1 MANRILAVSTT
12 GMLALMMGLMA
23 LLVAAQAAQAE
34 ERTCRG
40 TIGSTTVDNLRVP
53 QGASCTLNGTKV
65 EGTVKVERSATLVA
79 NTIRVKGNV
88 QSEGFK
94 NITLRQ
100 SSVVVGSV
108 QLENGLDGGS
118 GRVLN
123 SRVNGDLQ
131 FFSNDARMV
140 ARGNT
145 ILANFQANQNTG
157 GLVIE
162 NNRIAENLQCQ
173 SNNPAPVGGGN
184 TAGDKEGQCARLEL
198 KRPDTEPTEST
209 KAGKWVFRSPH
220 GAQERP
226 ASGVS

>member
-1 MANRILAVSTT
+1 MYVRANGRIVAASLSASFFFAMAVLALAVF
-12 GMLALMMGLMA
+12 AP
-23 LLVAAQAAQAE
+23 AAQAE

-40 TIGSTTVDNLRVP
+40 AIGSTTVDNLLVP
-53 QGASCTLNGTKV
+53 QGASCTLNNTRV
-65 EGTVKVERSATLVA
+65 EGTVKVERNATLVA

-100 SSVVVGSV
+100 NSVVVGSV

-123 SRVNGDLQ
+123 SKVNGDLQ
-131 FFSNDARMV
+131 FFSNEARMI

-145 ILANFQANQNTG
+145 LLANFQANQNTG

-162 NNRIAENLQCQ
+162 NNKIAENLQCQ
-173 SNNPAPVGGGN
+173 SNDPPPTGGGN
-184 TAGDKEGQCARLEL
+184 TAGDKEGQCRRL
-198 KRPDTEPTEST
+198 
-209 KAGKWVFRSPH
+209 
-220 GAQERP
+220 
-226 ASGVS
+226 

>member
-1 MANRILAVSTT
+1 MYVRANGRIVAASLSASFFFAMVVLSLAVF
-12 GMLALMMGLMA
+12 APE
-23 LLVAAQAAQAE
+23 AQAE

-40 TIGSTTVDNLRVP
+40 AIGSTTVDNLLVP
-53 QGASCTLNGTKV
+53 QGASCTLNSTRV
-65 EGTVKVERSATLVA
+65 EGTVKVERNATLVA

-100 SSVVVGSV
+100 NSVVVGSV

-123 SRVNGDLQ
+123 SKVNGDLQ
-131 FFSNDARMV
+131 FFSNEARMI

-145 ILANFQANQNTG
+145 LLANFQANQNKG

-162 NNRIAENLQCQ
+162 NNKIAENLQCQ
-173 SNNPAPVGGGN
+173 SNDPPPTGGGN
-184 TAGDKEGQCARLEL
+184 TAGDKEGQCRRL
-198 KRPDTEPTEST
+198 
-209 KAGKWVFRSPH
+209 
-220 GAQERP
+220 
-226 ASGVS
+226 

>member
-1 MANRILAVSTT
+1 MYGKVNERIVTASLSACFFFAMAVLALAVF
-12 GMLALMMGLMA
+12 AP
-23 LLVAAQAAQAE
+23 AAQAE
-34 ERTCRG
+34 ERVCRG
-40 TIGSTTVDNLRVP
+40 TIGATTVDNLRVP
-53 QGASCTLNGTKV
+53 QGASCMLNGTRV
-65 EGTVKVERSATLVA
+65 EGTVKVERNATLTA
-79 NTIRVKGNV
+79 SGIRVKGNV

-100 SSVVVGSV
+100 NSVVVGSV
-108 QLENGLDGGS
+108 QLENGLDGGR

-123 SRVNGDLQ
+123 SKVNGDLQ

-173 SNNPAPVGGGN
+173 SNNPPPTGGGN
-184 TAGDKEGQCARLEL
+184 TAGDKEGQCARL
-198 KRPDTEPTEST
+198 
-209 KAGKWVFRSPH
+209 
-220 GAQERP
+220 
-226 ASGVS
+226 